1 MRFEFNDLTL
11 AEILYVILP
20 DNIHLPHSQIF
31 ARTLYEKTVQKF
43 LASSENERRLI
54 NRSDPEFM
62 AIIRDIII
70 GECGFNNELEAFG
83 KEVEIPEI
91 PRIKR
96 GNEIVWSHIADPQE
110 PITEEVPDI
119 VKKLHRLTKIVLQKI
134 QEFYPDDYAR
144 SFSHPKLGAMVLN
157 TSHEELIKQLEIADP
172 KNFSRIGLPL
182 VTRALLRHV
191 AEKNYL
197 NGTQVNEMYETILDA
212 SWGES
217 EIGQRDT
224 QEM

>member
-1 MRFEFNDLTL
+1 
-11 AEILYVILP
+11 
-20 DNIHLPHSQIF
+20 
-31 ARTLYEKTVQKF
+31 
-43 LASSENERRLI
+43 
-54 NRSDPEFM
+54 M
-62 AIIRDIII
+62 AIIRDTII

-83 KEVEIPEI
+83 KQVEIPEI

-119 VKKLHRLTKIVLQKI
+119 VKKLHRLTKIVLQKT

-157 TSHEELIKQLEIADP
+157 TSHEELIKQLQIANP

-191 AEKNYL
+191 AEKYYL
-197 NGTQVNEMYETILDA
+197 NATQVNEMYETILDA